1 MAFNLEGI
9 EQFKFQLSRLNEI
22 PNLANEELRQCA
34 EEVAQKAR
42 DMAPF
47 EYEDLKKAIQVGRR
61 GSARDARGRFV
72 SGVSNYE
79 VFINLRHPVKDPD
92 AKGVSTVE
100 AYAWEVHEHMGWG
113 STPGSLYIHGKPF
126 MPNPDRATGPNGE
139 QRGGQF
145 LYRALKELEHGI
157 YARIQRKITGYTQAL
172 DN

>member
-9 EQFKFQLSRLNEI
+9 EQFKLQLSRLNEI
-22 PNLANEELRQCA
+22 PNLADAELRQCA

-47 EYEDLKKAIQVGRR
+47 DYEDLIDAIQVGRR
-61 GSARDARGRFV
+61 GGARDARGRFV
-72 SGVSNYE
+72 GGISNYE
-79 VFINLRHPVKDPD
+79 VFINLRHPVKDPG

-126 MPNPDRATGPNGE
+126 MPNKDRNRGPNGE
-139 QRGGQF
+139 ERGGQF
-145 LYRALKELEHGI
+145 LYRAVEALREGI
-157 YARIQRKITGYTQAL
+157 YARLNRKITGYTQAL
-172 DN
+172 DI